1 MRPMLLLGFVA
12 LALAPA
18 LHAVPTLR
26 LSDGATTVSIT
37 DDTASDQDYLSDP
50 GFQHTAGIVNFTGSV
65 GSWTLNITTGVS
77 KPAAGS
83 AISPVMTLNSVNAS
97 SSAGGTLTISFS
109 DDFFGPTTA
118 NMLANLGVSFTSGTV
133 SYTTYSDSANA
144 LFGMTTGLTSVGP
157 LGPGSF
163 NTSST
168 TSLALPSPY
177 SLTMQVVIAHAANG
191 TTSLAAGFQEGA
203 AVPDGG
209 SAVFLLGLSLVAL
222 AAQRRNMICALS

>member
-1 MRPMLLLGFVA
+1 MRSALLAFTVMA
-12 LALAPA
+12 LVPA
-18 LHAVPTLR
+18 LHALPTLQ
-26 LSDGATTVSIT
+26 LSDGSTTVSIT
-37 DDTASDQDYLSDP
+37 DDTAFDQDYLSDP

-65 GSWTLNITTGVS
+65 GNWTLNITTGVS

-83 AISPVMTLNSVNAS
+83 AVSPVMTLNSVNAS

-118 NMLANLGVSFTSGTV
+118 SMLANLGVSFTSGTV
-133 SYTTYSDSANA
+133 SYSTYSDSGNA
-144 LFGMTTGLTSVGP
+144 LFGMTTPLTSSGP

-163 NTSST
+163 NTAST

-177 SLTMQVVIAHAANG
+177 SLTMQVVIGHAGNG
-191 TTSLAAGFQEGA
+191 TTSLAAGLQEGA

-209 SAVFLLGLSLVAL
+209 SAIFLLGLSLMGL
-222 AAQRRNMICALS
+222 TAQRWKAVLARF